1 MRIKLL
7 LSVCAIAL
15 MWLGSPTL
23 LAQPRG
29 GGAGAS
35 ELVRK
40 ARELSR
46 SGDLEG
52 ALAAYREELAQSPQ
66 SVAALNGAGVT
77 LDLLGRTSEARTYF
91 QKSIDLATSNQ
102 QKVGA
107 YRAMAMSYAFDNN
120 CAKTTEYEEL
130 ALKIHT
136 LEGDAY
142 NEGERAN
149 EAARVCIEAGN
160 FDEAEALYRRGTE
173 LGLKE
178 KDIKPER
185 VSLWKFRLEHA
196 LARLAARRGKAAEAK
211 AHVAAAKKILDGD
224 PVMAKDQLVYFPYLT
239 GYVALWTGDPAT
251 AISELQKGNQNDP
264 FMQCLIAMAYEKQ
277 GEHAKATALY
287 QKAAATTNH
296 NPPAAFARPF
306 ATKKLAAH

>member
-1 MRIKLL
+1 
-7 LSVCAIAL
+7 
-15 MWLGSPTL
+15 
-23 LAQPRG
+23 
-29 GGAGAS
+29 
-35 ELVRK
+35 
-40 ARELSR
+40 
-46 SGDLEG
+46 
-52 ALAAYREELAQSPQ
+52 
-66 SVAALNGAGVT
+66 
-77 LDLLGRTSEARTYF
+77 
-91 QKSIDLATSNQ
+91 
-102 QKVGA
+102 
-107 YRAMAMSYAFDNN
+107 MAMSYAFDNN

-136 LEGDAY
+136 LDGDAY

-178 KDIKPER
+178 KGIKPER

-196 LARLAARRGKAAEAK
+196 LARLAARRAKADEAK
-211 AHVAAAKKILDGD
+211 AHIALAKEILDGD
-224 PVMAKDQLVYFPYLT
+224 PVMAKDQLIYFPYLT

-251 AISELQKGNQNDP
+251 AITELQKGNQNDP

-277 GEHAKATALY
+277 GEHDKAVALY
-287 QKAAATTNH
+287 RKAAATTNH

-306 ATKKLAAH
+306 ASKKLAAH